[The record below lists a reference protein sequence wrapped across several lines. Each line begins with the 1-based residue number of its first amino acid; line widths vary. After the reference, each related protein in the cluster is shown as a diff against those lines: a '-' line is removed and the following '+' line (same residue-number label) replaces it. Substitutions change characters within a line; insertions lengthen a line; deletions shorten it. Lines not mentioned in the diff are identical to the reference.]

1 MSEINTKTNTCEK
14 CGLTSKDHRIFK
26 LEATEVNNTTFLK
39 VVCYSEGACEYRQKE
54 HPELMAHLDLES
66 TTPCQI
72 CGFRSE
78 DSQDFVSGYANSF
91 ICKDSDACWR
101 RKRRDDIVASIKE
114 MAKKPHV
121 HPVDKVTRTTV
132 LLCGIFMGV
141 VSGMGLSY
149 LLFGV

>member
-1 MSEINTKTNTCEK
+1 MPENTTESYTCEK
-14 CGLTSKDHRIFK
+14 CGLTTSDRRIF
-26 LEATEVNNTTFLK
+26 TFLSDTTTL
-39 VVCYSEGACEYRQKE
+39 VCYSEGACEYRQKE

-72 CGFRSE
+72 CGFQSE
-78 DSQDFVSGYANSF
+78 DFQDFVAGYANSF

>member
-1 MSEINTKTNTCEK
+1 MSEINTKTNTCEN
-14 CGLTSKDHRIFK
+14 CGLTSTDHRIFK
-26 LEATEVNNTTFLK
+26 LDSTIVNNATFLK

-54 HPELMAHLDLES
+54 HPELMVNLKNI
-66 TTPCQI
+66 TCQL
-72 CGFRSE
+72 CGFQSNDE
-78 DSQDFVSGYANSF
+78 KTFVPGYAHEVV
-91 ICKDSDACWR
+91 CLYHAACLR
-101 RKRRDDIVASIKE
+101 RMRRNNILAEMQE

-132 LLCGIFMGV
+132 LLCGIFMGA